1 MIRAPVKRKVL
12 RFSSTKQRLQGFLV
26 SILYSAG
33 EVLKLEKKGL
43 NLAYLAFLLI
53 PRLTIYRRKM

>member
-1 MIRAPVKRKVL
+1 MIRAPVKRKAL

-33 EVLKLEKKGL
+33 EVLKLEKKRSKFGL
-43 NLAYLAFLLI
+43 SSFFVNTQANYI
-53 PRLTIYRRKM
+53 